1 MCINLMIVYLVV
13 NNVQCKSN
21 DFVIVALNNSKE
33 ATMENTLRI
42 IKSLCIQ
49 FILGD
54 IFGTSFLD
62 TGYLEE
68 YMP

>member
-1 MCINLMIVYLVV
+1 
-13 NNVQCKSN
+13 
-21 DFVIVALNNSKE
+21 VALFNSEE

-42 IKSLCIQ
+42 IKSLYIQ

>member
-1 MCINLMIVYLVV
+1 
-13 NNVQCKSN
+13 
-21 DFVIVALNNSKE
+21 
-33 ATMENTLRI
+33 MENTLRI